1 MRIVTLTIKDDILIP
16 LDTLA
21 GQTGEHHDTQ
31 LKVVLPSGWKGQ
43 DTYSLWFR
51 NAGGVYQTEALTEP
65 VSYLLPSG
73 LLRPGK
79 LEVWLEA
86 KTGDAVHRT
95 AKAELHVAPS
105 PDWDGDSA
113 PVPEEYDG
121 LVAIPRAAF
130 ETAMT
135 QVEQVYDAYNSGAL
149 TGKQGPAGPKG
160 DKGDPGDSIE
170 VVVLANKDAY
180 DALPASSKQDAA
192 KIYAWGY

>member
-1 MRIVTLTIKDDILIP
+1 MRVVTLTIKDDALTAQ
-16 LDTLA
+16 DTLA

-121 LVAIPRAAF
+121 LVALPRAAV
-130 ETAMT
+130 ETAVPREA
-135 QVEQVYDAYNSGAL
+135 QL
-149 TGKQGPAGPKG
+149 
-160 DKGDPGDSIE
+160 
-170 VVVLANKDAY
+170 
-180 DALPASSKQDAA
+180 
-192 KIYAWGY
+192 